1 MNRFEKKVVVI
12 TGGGRGMGVELCAA
26 FANEGARMVLIDA
39 CDESVTNSVAALE
52 KRGHDMA
59 FAVLD
64 VADENKVIAAFDSIV
79 ANEGSIDA
87 LVAAAVIRP
96 VGNALEQ
103 PLDQWEAC
111 LRVNVTGVFVCARN
125 AARHML
131 KKGSGSII
139 NIASVNGVRA
149 VTGMAAYNASKAAV
163 ISLTQTLA
171 SEFAPYG
178 IRVNAILPAQVETP
192 MIAEQVG
199 EERKRREERIPLGPT
214 ENLQRSLA
222 QPASWRRTTRLSS
235 QVIRL
240 RWMAATSHSASG
252 RRSYLNKDQSAWAWH
267 LQTRANAAKRLARKF
282 HAAQSKRN

>member
-12 TGGGRGMGVELCAA
+12 TGGGGGIGVELCAA
-26 FANEGARMVLIDA
+26 FAREGARVVLIDA
-39 CDESVTNSVAALE
+39 FEQCVASGVAALKE
-52 KRGHDMA
+52 RGHDVGSA
-59 FAVLD
+59 ILD
-64 VADENKVIAAFDSIV
+64 VADEKNVSAAFDRIV
-79 ANEGSIDA
+79 AEEGAIDV
-87 LVAAAVIRP
+87 LVSAAGIRP

-111 LRVNVTGVFVCARN
+111 MRVNVTGVFVCARN

-131 KKGSGSII
+131 KKGSGAII

-171 SEFAPYG
+171 SEFAPHG

-199 EERKRREERIPLGPT
+199 EERKRREERIPLGRYGKPQ
-214 ENLQRSLA
+214 EIASAACFLA
-222 QPASWRRTTRLSS
+222 SDDASFITGHPLALDGGYLAFGFRPA
-235 QVIRL
+235 VVP
-240 RWMAATSHSASG
+240 
-252 RRSYLNKDQSAWAWH
+252 K
-267 LQTRANAAKRLARKF
+267 
-282 HAAQSKRN
+282 

>member
-12 TGGGRGMGVELCAA
+12 TGGGGGMGVELCAA
-26 FANEGARMVLIDA
+26 FAREGARVVLIDA
-39 CDESVTNSVAALE
+39 FEQCVASGVAALKE
-52 KRGHDMA
+52 RGHDVGSA
-59 FAVLD
+59 ILD
-64 VADENKVIAAFDSIV
+64 VADEKNVSAAFDRIV
-79 ANEGSIDA
+79 AEEGAIDV
-87 LVAAAVIRP
+87 LVSAAGIRP

-111 LRVNVTGVFVCARN
+111 MRVNVTGVFVCARN

-131 KKGSGSII
+131 KKGSGAII

-171 SEFAPYG
+171 SEFAPHG

-199 EERKRREERIPLGPT
+199 EERKRREERIPLGRYGKPQ
-214 ENLQRSLA
+214 EIASAACFLA
-222 QPASWRRTTRLSS
+222 SDDASFITGHPLALDGGYLAFGFRPA
-235 QVIRL
+235 VVP
-240 RWMAATSHSASG
+240 
-252 RRSYLNKDQSAWAWH
+252 K
-267 LQTRANAAKRLARKF
+267 
-282 HAAQSKRN
+282 

>member
-1 MNRFEKKVVVI
+1 
-12 TGGGRGMGVELCAA
+12 
-26 FANEGARMVLIDA
+26 MVLIDA

-192 MIAEQVG
+192 MLAEQVG
-199 EERKRREERIPLGPT
+199 EERKRREERIPLGRYGKPA
-214 ENLQRSLA
+214 EIASAACFLA
-222 QPASWRRTTRLSS
+222 SDDASFITGHPLALDGGYLAFGFRPA
-235 QVIRL
+235 VVP
-240 RWMAATSHSASG
+240 
-252 RRSYLNKDQSAWAWH
+252 K
-267 LQTRANAAKRLARKF
+267 
-282 HAAQSKRN
+282 